1 MEMWPSIFLS
11 DITMYIMANHPGN
24 DVPLQQRLLNEYK
37 EGKAY
42 RLYTGGWLKEIFYH
56 AVSQHSEYCFLKAN
70 CCHTM
75 KIGDVPHTVWICVV
89 KKTGD
94 IKSAYC
100 SCTAGL
106 GCSCIHITAMFFR
119 VEAAVRTGQTNV
131 ACTSKLCQWN
141 IPAKK
146 THIEPLRVKDMDFKV
161 SKFSKVASRPLVD
174 RSRKQFRPD
183 GYIPEENE
191 DVRRSNLLDI
201 LQTSVPNGC
210 YRAMRE
216 NKFQVGGGAELSD
229 SVVIDAISEETKS
242 ILLDDPKAIE
252 ENEILKLAKLSDT
265 TDEFLSKLKNVNY
278 SDYDI
283 HMLESKTVGQHCN
296 SLWRN
301 QRIGRLTAS
310 KFYSIYTKVNT
321 IKNHPNNLHN
331 IDFLLKTILGH
342 DVSIDTVESVKHGRT
357 LEPEAKKAYIEL
369 MKSKHEGFGH
379 RECGL
384 FVDKHKPYLGAS
396 PDLVVSCK
404 CCEVGLMECKCP
416 FRIRHSVPS
425 VYNLDYIQLDDSG
438 SIKLKRNH
446 LYFAQI
452 QGQMAITGTQ
462 WCDLFIFT
470 FAGNLTLRVN
480 FDEKYWSDLVT
491 NLDYF
496 FNTYVANELLSSC
509 VCN

>member
-1 MEMWPSIFLS
+1 MAEIISYRTISMWRVPALKDYLRKRNMKTSGRKDELVARVFAAMEQNIPESPTASEMSAERHLFLVSLLTTPEGNILPDPMSLGDGWVGEDRGMEMWPSIFLS

-75 KIGDVPHTVWICVV
+75 KIGDVPHTVWICVL

-161 SKFSKVASRPLVD
+161 SKFSK
-174 RSRKQFRPD
+174 
-183 GYIPEENE
+183 
-191 DVRRSNLLDI
+191 
-201 LQTSVPNGC
+201 
-210 YRAMRE
+210 
-216 NKFQVGGGAELSD
+216 
-229 SVVIDAISEETKS
+229 
-242 ILLDDPKAIE
+242 
-252 ENEILKLAKLSDT
+252 
-265 TDEFLSKLKNVNY
+265 
-278 SDYDI
+278 
-283 HMLESKTVGQHCN
+283 
-296 SLWRN
+296 
-301 QRIGRLTAS
+301 
-310 KFYSIYTKVNT
+310 
-321 IKNHPNNLHN
+321 
-331 IDFLLKTILGH
+331 GH

-396 PDLVVSCK
+396 PDLVNVTPGHLFVTSFARGYVKMTVS
-404 CCEVGLMECKCP
+404 
-416 FRIRHSVPS
+416 
-425 VYNLDYIQLDDSG
+425 Q
-438 SIKLKRNH
+438 
-446 LYFAQI
+446 
-452 QGQMAITGTQ
+452 
-462 WCDLFIFT
+462 
-470 FAGNLTLRVN
+470 
-480 FDEKYWSDLVT
+480 
-491 NLDYF
+491 
-496 FNTYVANELLSSC
+496 
-509 VCN
+509 